1 MEKLVNLLEGFKK
14 AGYQFKTVYDIGAH
28 IGMWSSLI
36 NRFALPETEFILF
49 EANPSYRDILSKTAY
64 KSFCGQVLTFPDQKT
79 VRFYN
84 GSNTGDS
91 YYKETTTYY
100 DNQSYIEL
108 PGITLDELI
117 KTHNL
122 PIPNFIKLD
131 TQGSELDILD
141 GADSIIDKVDF
152 ILTELP
158 IICYNKGAPNIADY
172 LNYFRERQ
180 FLPFDIIES
189 HRAENIL
196 IQMDILFV
204 RSEFKEKFIQP
215 TINIRPWTKN
225 DIYTC

>member
-1 MEKLVNLLEGFKK
+1 MEKLINLLLDFKK
-14 AGYQFKTVYDIGAH
+14 SGYQFNTIYDIGAH
-28 IGMWSSLI
+28 IGMWTSVI
-36 NRFALPETEFILF
+36 QRFALPNTEFILF
-49 EANPSYRDILSKTAY
+49 EANPCYTDVLSKS
-64 KSFCGQVLTFPDQKT
+64 KHKNICGQVLTFPGQKT
-79 VRFYN
+79 VKFYN

-117 KTHNL
+117 QVHNL
-122 PIPNFIKLD
+122 PIPNLIKLD

-158 IICYNKGAPNIADY
+158 IICYNKGAPTISDY
-172 LNYFRERQ
+172 LDYFRNKE

-204 RSEFKEKFIQP
+204 RSEYKEKFIQP
-215 TINIRPWTKN
+215 TINIRPWVKN
-225 DIYTC
+225 DIHSC